1 MRLKTCQF
9 SKNYFGYVFRRFF
22 PYTIIMTLVLLAV
35 NVLVYSM
42 GNEFRI
48 GESLYLIDISIPT
61 QIFMYIIPVILGCA
75 QFRFLFVR
83 NGSDFFGSMPV
94 TRAQLFNSNV
104 LAGLASIVMVIG
116 VNALYLAVSMPLVHP
131 SVMVAPSIYLW
142 YFFYWIV
149 AYGVTFA
156 ITAFAATLS
165 GTILAQ
171 LVLTFVTAITPGF
184 FITAFQNIA
193 CEDCSNV
200 RYVNQYMTIDSAD
213 MLIKV
218 LFAPFYPIQQLF
230 FMTYGQEKFTGS
242 FYDIQ
247 TWPMLICNVIM
258 LAVFLFASAKLLRR
272 RKFELSGGAYA
283 NEKLY
288 AAVKILA
295 VFPFA
300 FFMWRIIAENEE
312 AWLFFLFMI
321 IITVFYIILDI
332 CLRKGLSK
340 VKSSVVTY
348 FIALGFS
355 LAVFGGICGVTA
367 IMNTNRIYTSSAD
380 IESFTVYMTP
390 AGLEYR
396 DNFVP
401 GEKAMVKFTFSDYEL
416 TEAFK
421 EYDSSVKE
429 TGSSIVMMRVNVN
442 GRSIYGRYRVSRAFM
457 NRLYEL
463 MENDENVWSRLDYT
477 EKRLNSPVLTTVS
490 SDTYHLE
497 FTSSSSYYVGSYNN
511 FEITDKEAAQGLL
524 SMLDRYNSNRKLSAR
539 YGYVNESDIPT
550 ATAAAVSDSEIYYNN
565 STTNQLRATFVTYIN
580 GVYYTEIYR
589 PETAS
594 DVYEFCKYLDM
605 NAKDYLSKRGSFSV
619 ALGLDNMA
627 HMFGSD
633 FLGSNEI
640 LSNVCRI
647 YGHRI
652 IDAVRESET
661 LPSLDDTVIVR
672 IQDYNS
678 FIYAPVSYSEVIKG
692 LVDTYLAESL
702 EKAKN
707 FDYTS
712 VDSISVSIC
721 LDASVDN
728 YIGVGNYWIEKV
740 DENTFNKI
748 MPHFYANPELYTS
761 EGHLAENLKGKTVV
775 EISVET
781 GGRSRYHLYAYMNED
796 LEKVFT
802 DYSSPLF
809 NNSYDTYLM
818 LKEGTIETLKF
829 DSTIIE
835 EDFID
840 YFMPYVSFAITGENY
855 KYYDYACEV
864 YCHVLYRGSDGELKE
879 YENWLVLDQRMY
891 EVFTLMQKGLSFE
904 EVQKKLGV

>member
-48 GESLYLIDISIPT
+48 GESLYLIDVSIPT

-75 QFRFLFVR
+75 QFRFLFTR
-83 NGSDFFGSMPV
+83 NGADFFGSMPV

-104 LAGLASIVMVIG
+104 LAGLASIVMVVG
-116 VNALYLAVSMPLVHP
+116 VNAVYLAVSMPLVHP

-142 YFFYWIV
+142 YFFYWVV

-165 GTILAQ
+165 GTTLAQ

-184 FITAFQNIA
+184 FVTAFQNIA
-193 CEDCSNV
+193 CEDCSHV
-200 RYVNQYMTIDSAD
+200 RYIDQYITIDSAD

-230 FMTYGQEKFTGS
+230 FMTYGQEDFTGS

-258 LAVFLFASAKLLRR
+258 LGVFLFASAKLLRR
-272 RKFELSGGAYA
+272 RKFELSGGAYVS
-283 NEKLY
+283 EKFY
-288 AAVKILA
+288 AVVKILA

-300 FFMWRIIAENEE
+300 FFMWRIIAENGE

-340 VKSSVVTY
+340 IKSAVITY

-355 LAVFGGICGVTA
+355 LAVFGGICGVTV
-367 IMNTNRIYTSSAD
+367 IMDACRIPTSSVD
-380 IESFTVYMTP
+380 IKSFTVYMTP
-390 AGLEYR
+390 AGLDYR
-396 DNFVP
+396 DNVVP
-401 GEKAMVKFTFSDYEL
+401 NEKAMVKFTFSDYEL
-416 TEAFK
+416 IEAFK
-421 EYDSSVKE
+421 EYDSVAKE
-429 TGSSIVMMRVNVN
+429 NSSTVTMRVNVN
-442 GRSIYGRYRVSRAFM
+442 GHSIFGRYRVSRAFV

-463 MENDENVWSRLDYT
+463 MEEDENVWEKLDYT
-477 EKRLNSPVLTTVS
+477 QKRLDSPVLTTVS

-497 FTSSSSYYVGSYNN
+497 FASSSSYYVGSYNN
-511 FEITDKEAAQGLL
+511 FEITNKEAAQGLL
-524 SMLDRYNSNRKLSAR
+524 SMLDRYNAERKISAR
-539 YGYVNESDIPT
+539 YGYVADVNQPT
-550 ATAAAVSDSEIYYNN
+550 VAAVDDSEVYYYNK
-565 STTNQLRATFVTYIN
+565 TTNQLRATFVTYIN
-580 GVYYTEIYR
+580 GVYYTEEYR
-589 PETAS
+589 PSSEKDLA
-594 DVYEFCKYLDM
+594 EFCKYLDM

-619 ALGLDNMA
+619 SLGLDNVE
-627 HMFGSD
+627 HMFGAD

-640 LSNVCRI
+640 LTNVCRI

-661 LPSLDDTVIVR
+661 LPSLEDTVIIR

-678 FIYAPVSYSEVIKG
+678 FVYAPVSYNDVIKE
-692 LVDTYLAESL
+692 LVEAYLAESL
-702 EKAKN
+702 EKAKT

-712 VDSISVSIC
+712 ADTLVFNIC
-721 LDASVDN
+721 FDASVDN
-728 YIGVGNYWIEKV
+728 YINVGTYRTERIDEKIL
-740 DENTFNKI
+740 NKI
-748 MPHFYANPELYTS
+748 MPYFSANPELYTS
-761 EGHLAENLKGKTVV
+761 EGHLAEKLKGKTVV
-775 EISVET
+775 EITVEV
-781 GGRSRYHLYAYMNED
+781 GNRSRYHFYAYMNDE

-802 DYSSPLF
+802 DSSSPLF
-809 NNSYDTYLM
+809 SNPYDTYLT
-818 LKEGTIETLKF
+818 LKEGTIESLKF
-829 DSTIIE
+829 DSTPIK
-835 EDFID
+835 EDFMD
-840 YFMPYVSFAITGENY
+840 YFMPYVSFAITGESY

-864 YCHVLYRGSDGELKE
+864 YCEVVFLTNDGTLKE
-879 YENWLVLDQRMY
+879 YQNWLVLDQKMY
-891 EVFTLMQKGLSFE
+891 EVYSLMQKGLSFE